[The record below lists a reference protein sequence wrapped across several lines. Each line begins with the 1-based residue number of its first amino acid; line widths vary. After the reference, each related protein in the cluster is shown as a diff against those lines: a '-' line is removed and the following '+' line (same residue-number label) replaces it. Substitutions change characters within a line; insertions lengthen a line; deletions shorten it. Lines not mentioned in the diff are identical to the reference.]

1 MNRTEQTPLQRIV
14 SLLLVCLLL
23 LCLLSGGCQ
32 QTKPDFSD
40 VPTQTSDEILESS
53 PQIGQQRYFFVKG
66 EVRAPNRYAYGGGL
80 TVSKAIAS
88 AGDFT
93 EEANRKKVI
102 LVRANGG
109 GKFTI
114 NLARVDEPDPKVY
127 PGDQIIVPRK

>member
-1 MNRTEQTPLQRIV
+1 MRIQPLPCFVPVVFLFEHLFLPLGEIHILDGAIR
-14 SLLLVCLLL
+14 
-23 LCLLSGGCQ
+23 GF
-32 QTKPDFSD
+32 FS
-40 VPTQTSDEILESS
+40 TQARS
-53 PQIGQQRYFFVKG
+53 IG
-66 EVRAPNRYAYGGGL
+66 
-80 TVSKAIAS
+80 